1 MYSLKMAT
9 QEDHDFIYNLKKTT
23 MKDYV
28 IKTWGNWDEDLQKNF
43 FSRESKEIKY
53 QIIVVEGKNVGVVA
67 FSRNEKSINID
78 EIQILPEY
86 QSKGIGTLVF
96 SDIIA
101 NAQKEKTETTLRV
114 LKVNF
119 VAQKFY
125 NKLGFE
131 KIGDTETHF
140 LLSKKPNLHV
150 SDYPDVKS
158 RNVQTLN

>member
-1 MYSLKMAT
+1 MHSLKAAT
-9 QEDHDFIYNLKKTT
+9 QDDYDFIYNLKKST

-28 IKTWGNWDEDLQKNF
+28 IKTWGSWDEDLQRVL
-43 FSRESKEIKY
+43 FSRELKDIEH
-53 QIIVVEGKNVGVVA
+53 QIIAVNNKKVGIFALSV
-67 FSRNEKSINID
+67 NETSIIVD

-86 QSKGIGTLVF
+86 QGKGIGTLIF

-101 NAQKEKTETTLRV
+101 SAQKEKIEITLRV

-119 VAQKFY
+119 IAQRFY

-140 LLSKKPNLHV
+140 LLSKKPDMNIPFF
-150 SDYPDVKS
+150 PDIES
-158 RNVQTLN
+158 

>member
-1 MYSLKMAT
+1 MYSLKAAT
-9 QEDHDFIYNLKKTT
+9 QDDYDFIYNLKKTT

-28 IKTWGNWDEDLQKNF
+28 IKTWGSWNEDLQRVL
-43 FSRESKEIKY
+43 FSRELKDIEH
-53 QIIVVEGKNVGVVA
+53 QIIVVNNKKAGIFAFGV
-67 FSRNEKSINID
+67 NETSIIVD

-86 QSKGIGTLVF
+86 QGKGIGTLIF

-101 NAQKEKTETTLRV
+101 SAQKEKIEITLRV

-119 VAQKFY
+119 IAQRFY

-140 LLSKKPNLHV
+140 LLSKKPDMNIPFF
-150 SDYPDVKS
+150 PDIES
-158 RNVQTLN
+158 